1 MPARL
6 PQAPIRCEVRY
17 SEASRTCRHSAG
29 LAFSDTARA
38 SFRPPTRMIGRF
50 FSKDWHWA
58 VLLVLLNLLFFGDAL
73 FTDQTFYFRDVSFF
87 HYPLKKLVTEAYA
100 SGEWPLW
107 NPYIQLG
114 QPLLANPNTMAL
126 YPTQILF
133 QILPFQFAFEMHFV
147 LHCILGG
154 IATFYLARNLE
165 LCPSSAFI
173 GAAIYNFSGVTLS
186 FVNLFNILPVVMF
199 LPLLTLTLIK
209 LLQGVTVI
217 RLLSA
222 CVVFG
227 AFGLLLEPL
236 SCLAIALFLLFFL
249 PVYFAFSKK
258 VKLRA
263 PAALGW
269 IVLVTVS
276 GILLAAIQIL
286 PTLELIQ
293 SSGRRGGL
301 DFQTVSGWSLH
312 PINLLQLIFPR
323 VFGDFFRLTRNGSWA
338 AVFFE
343 NREPYLLSCY
353 LGAFSL
359 LLALFG
365 LLLSERRWMSRTL
378 ALVALLAL
386 LLASGKYGPVYE
398 QLFSVCPLFRYGR
411 YPVKYLLTFNFSLA
425 LLAGYGMHRILAL
438 REAGQWGRYLK
449 RPWVVGCLV
458 FLGVA
463 LAVSVAAEQ
472 RIGTHG
478 SGNPDAGFPVSY
490 QGKTLEVP
498 RPTVAAGLQS
508 LQLQLGALAVF
519 LALSW
524 AEKVRTSIVA
534 ASVIVLLLFDF
545 GIHDY
550 WINPLVHSELYE
562 AAPAAVY
569 LQERER
575 MSAPFRIYKLA
586 NERLEED
593 PLTLGETNSIVWN
606 YFYRKLTLAQFLSAK
621 DHISFAVFL
630 PVDRLETIPSQQI
643 YLELASGKTQQEK
656 LRFLAGLNVG
666 YVLATHNIESPLL
679 ALDSTFPVN
688 SPEPLRVYRLSNTVP
703 RVFLTD
709 SQGQADRQL
718 SFQEQLSVE
727 GGTGNQSNATQE
739 RAQVVSYRPNQVD
752 IETES
757 PRNRLLVLLDSYY
770 PGWKA
775 TIDGTAVP
783 VVAANFVYRAIELPQ
798 GRHRVDFRYESRP
811 FTRGAWISGSTGLAW
826 LVVCVVLRFRRS
838 MHAAS
843 SHAHV

>member
-1 MPARL
+1 MTYHSRL
-6 PQAPIRCEVRY
+6 PDVPGPVY
-17 SEASRTCRHSAG
+17 AS
-29 LAFSDTARA
+29 LRA
-38 SFRPPTRMIGRF
+38 STRMTSRF

-73 FTDQTFYFRDVSFF
+73 LTDQTFYFRDVSFF
-87 HYPLKKLVTEAYA
+87 HYPLKRLVTEAYA

-133 QILPFQFAFEMHFV
+133 QTLPFQVAFEMHFV

-165 LCPSSAFI
+165 FCRGSAFI
-173 GAAIYNFSGVTLS
+173 AAVIYNFSGVTLS
-186 FVNLFNILPVVMF
+186 FVNLFNILPVVAF
-199 LPLLTLTLIK
+199 LPLLTLALIK
-209 LLQGVTVI
+209 LLHGITVI
-217 RLLSA
+217 RLLLASF
-222 CVVFG
+222 VFG
-227 AFGLLLEPL
+227 TFGLLLEPL

-249 PVYFAFSKK
+249 TAYFCFSGR
-258 VKLRA
+258 VKLRV

-269 IVLVTVS
+269 IALVTVS
-276 GILLAAIQIL
+276 GVLLAAIQIL

-312 PINLLQLIFPR
+312 PMNLLQLVFPR

-338 AVFFE
+338 AAFFE

-353 LGAFSL
+353 LGVLSL

-378 ALVALLAL
+378 AVVALLAL
-386 LLASGKYGPVYE
+386 LLASGKYGPAYG
-398 QLFSVCPLFRYGR
+398 QLFKICPLFRYGR
-411 YPVKYLLTFNFSLA
+411 YPVKYLLTFNFCLA
-425 LLAGYGMHRILAL
+425 LLAGYGMHRILVL
-438 REAGQWGRYLK
+438 REAGEWRRYLK
-449 RPWVVGCLV
+449 RAWVVGCLI
-458 FLGVA
+458 FIGIGFA
-463 LAVSVAAEQ
+463 MSVAAERKIGVQ
-472 RIGTHG
+472 RIGD
-478 SGNPDAGFPVSY
+478 SEAGFAVSY

-498 RPTVAAGLQS
+498 RPTIVSALQS

-524 AEKVRTSIVA
+524 VGKVRTSIVTA
-534 ASVIVLLLFDF
+534 CAMVLLLFDF

-562 AAPAAVY
+562 TAPAAVY

-575 MSAPFRIYKLA
+575 TSAPFRIYKLA
-586 NERLEED
+586 NEGSHED
-593 PLTLGETNSIVWN
+593 QLTLGETNSIVWN

-621 DHISFAVFL
+621 DHVSFAVFL

-643 YLELASGKTQQEK
+643 YLELASVKTQQEK

-688 SPEPLRVYRLSNTVP
+688 SPEPLRVYRLLNPIP

-718 SFQEQLSVE
+718 SFQQQLSVE
-727 GGTGNQSNATQE
+727 GGTGNQSNVTE

-775 TIDGTAVP
+775 TVDGTAVP

-798 GRHRVDFRYESRP
+798 GRHRVAFRYESRP
-811 FTRGAWISGSTGLAW
+811 FTRGAWISGSTVLAW
-826 LVVCVVLRFRRS
+826 VVVCLALRFRRS
-838 MHAAS
+838 TF
-843 SHAHV
+843 

>member
-1 MPARL
+1 MTWR
-6 PQAPIRCEVRY
+6 
-17 SEASRTCRHSAG
+17 
-29 LAFSDTARA
+29 FS
-38 SFRPPTRMIGRF
+38 
-50 FSKDWHWA
+50 SKDWHWA

-73 FTDQTFYFRDVSFF
+73 FTDKTFYFRDVSFF

-100 SGEWPLW
+100 NGEWPLW

-133 QILPFQFAFEMHFV
+133 QILPFQVAFEVHFV
-147 LHCILGG
+147 LHCMLGG

-165 LCPSSAFI
+165 FCRGSAFV
-173 GAAIYNFSGVTLS
+173 AAVIYNFSGVTLS
-186 FVNLFNILPVVMF
+186 FVNLFNILPVVTF
-199 LPLLTLTLIK
+199 LPLLTLALIK
-209 LLQGVTVI
+209 LLQGVTVS
-217 RLLSA
+217 RLLFASA
-222 CVVFG
+222 AFG
-227 AFGLLLEPL
+227 TFGLLLEPL

-249 PVYFAFSKK
+249 AAYFCFSGR
-258 VKLRA
+258 VRLRV

-269 IVLVTVS
+269 IALVTAS
-276 GILLAAIQIL
+276 GVLLAAIQIL

-312 PINLLQLIFPR
+312 PINLLQLIFPK

-338 AVFFE
+338 ASFFE

-398 QLFSVCPLFRYGR
+398 QLFKVCPLFRFGR
-411 YPVKYLLTFNFSLA
+411 YPVKYLLAFNFSIA
-425 LLAGYGMHRILAL
+425 LLAGYGLHRILVL
-438 REAGQWGRYLK
+438 REAGQWRHYLK
-449 RPWVVGCLV
+449 RAWVLGCLI

-463 LAVSVAAEQ
+463 LAVSVAAEKQIGVQ
-472 RIGTHG
+472 R
-478 SGNPDAGFPVSY
+478 SSDPDAGFPVSY

-498 RPTVAAGLQS
+498 RPTIVSALQS

-519 LALSW
+519 LTLSW
-524 AEKVRTSIVA
+524 IGKVRTRIVT
-534 ASVIVLLLFDF
+534 ASAVMFLLFDF
-545 GIHDY
+545 GIHDF
-550 WINPLVHSELYE
+550 WINPLIHSELYE
-562 AAPAAVY
+562 TAPAAMY
-569 LQERER
+569 LQELER
-575 MSAPFRIYKLA
+575 TSAPFRIYKLA
-586 NERLEED
+586 NEGLQED

-606 YFYRKLTLAQFLSAK
+606 YIYRKLTLTQFLSAK
-621 DHISFAVFL
+621 DHVSFAVFQ

-643 YLELASGKTQQEK
+643 YLELAAVKTQEEK
-656 LRFLAGLNVG
+656 LRFLAGLNVR
-666 YVLATHNIESPLL
+666 YVLATHNVESPLL

-688 SPEPLRVYRLSNTVP
+688 SPEPLRVYRLSNPLP

-709 SQGQADRQL
+709 SEGVADRQL
-718 SFQEQLSVE
+718 SFQDQLSVE
-727 GGTGNQSNATQE
+727 GGAANQRNASGE
-739 RAQVVSYRPNQVD
+739 RAQVVRYGPNQVD

-798 GRHRVDFRYESRP
+798 GRHRVAFRYESQP
-811 FTRGAWISGSTGLAW
+811 FTRGAWISGSTVLAW
-826 LVVCVVLRFRRS
+826 VGVCVALRFRRS
-838 MHAAS
+838 IHMTHRT
-843 SHAHV
+843 HV

>member
-1 MPARL
+1 MRL
-6 PQAPIRCEVRY
+6 SHP
-17 SEASRTCRHSAG
+17 S
-29 LAFSDTARA
+29 
-38 SFRPPTRMIGRF
+38 TRMTWRF

-133 QILPFQFAFEMHFV
+133 QILPFQVAFEMHFV

-165 LCPSSAFI
+165 FCRSSAFI
-173 GAAIYNFSGVTLS
+173 AAAIYNFSGVTLS
-186 FVNLFNILPVVMF
+186 FVNLFNILPVVTF
-199 LPLLTLTLIK
+199 LPLLTLALIK

-217 RLLSA
+217 RLLLAS
-222 CVVFG
+222 VVFG
-227 AFGLLLEPL
+227 TFGLLLEPL

-249 PVYFAFSKK
+249 AAYFCFSGK
-258 VKLRA
+258 VKLRV

-269 IVLVTVS
+269 IALVTVS

-323 VFGDFFRLTRNGSWA
+323 VFGDFFKLTRNGSWA
-338 AVFFE
+338 AAFFE

-353 LGAFSL
+353 MGAFSL

-378 ALVALLAL
+378 AVVALLAL

-398 QLFSVCPLFRYGR
+398 QLFKICPLFRYGR

-425 LLAGYGMHRILAL
+425 LLAGYGMHRILVL
-438 REAGQWGRYLK
+438 REAGQWRRYLK
-449 RPWVVGCLV
+449 RPWVVGCLI
-458 FLGVA
+458 FLGIA
-463 LAVSVAAEQ
+463 FAVSVAAERQ
-472 RIGTHG
+472 DRSRKEVAIPTRGL
-478 SGNPDAGFPVSY
+478 PVSY

-498 RPTVAAGLQS
+498 RPTIVAALQS

-524 AEKVRTSIVA
+524 VGKVRTSIVT
-534 ASVIVLLLFDF
+534 ASAVMLLLFDF

-575 MSAPFRIYKLA
+575 TSAPFRIYKLA
-586 NERLEED
+586 NEESQED
-593 PLTLGETNSIVWN
+593 PLDTGRNQL
-606 YFYRKLTLAQFLSAK
+606 
-621 DHISFAVFL
+621 DC
-630 PVDRLETIPSQQI
+630 
-643 YLELASGKTQQEK
+643 LELLLSKTD
-656 LRFLAGLNVG
+656 AG
-666 YVLATHNIESPLL
+666 
-679 ALDSTFPVN
+679 
-688 SPEPLRVYRLSNTVP
+688 TV
-703 RVFLTD
+703 
-709 SQGQADRQL
+709 SIRQRPH
-718 SFQEQLSVE
+718 FIR
-727 GGTGNQSNATQE
+727 G
-739 RAQVVSYRPNQVD
+739 VSA
-752 IETES
+752 
-757 PRNRLLVLLDSYY
+757 
-770 PGWKA
+770 G
-775 TIDGTAVP
+775 
-783 VVAANFVYRAIELPQ
+783 
-798 GRHRVDFRYESRP
+798 
-811 FTRGAWISGSTGLAW
+811 
-826 LVVCVVLRFRRS
+826 
-838 MHAAS
+838 
-843 SHAHV
+843 

>member
-1 MPARL
+1 M
-6 PQAPIRCEVRY
+6 
-17 SEASRTCRHSAG
+17 TW
-29 LAFSDTARA
+29 
-38 SFRPPTRMIGRF
+38 RF

-58 VLLVLLNLLFFGDAL
+58 FLLVLLNLLLFGDAL

-126 YPTQILF
+126 YPTQLLF
-133 QILPFQFAFEMHFV
+133 QLLPFQVAFEVHFV

-165 LCPSSAFI
+165 FSRSGAFVA
-173 GAAIYNFSGVTLS
+173 AAIYNFSGVTLS
-186 FVNLFNILPVVMF
+186 FVNLFNILPVVTF

-209 LLQGVTVI
+209 LLQGATAA
-217 RLLSA
+217 RLLLTS
-222 CVVFG
+222 VVF
-227 AFGLLLEPL
+227 ATFGLLLEPL
-236 SCLAIALFLLFFL
+236 SCLAIALFLMFFL
-249 PVYFAFSKK
+249 AAYFCFSGK

-269 IVLVTVS
+269 ISLVIIS
-276 GILLAAIQIL
+276 AILYAAIQIL

-312 PINLLQLIFPR
+312 PINLLQVIFPR
-323 VFGDFFRLTRNGSWA
+323 VFGDFFKLTRNGSWA
-338 AVFFE
+338 AAFFE

-353 LGAFSL
+353 VGVFSL
-359 LLALFG
+359 LLALLG

-386 LLASGKYGPVYE
+386 LLASGKYGSVYE
-398 QLFSVCPLFRYGR
+398 QLFKFCPLFRYGR

-425 LLAGYGMHRILAL
+425 LLAGYGMHRIIEL
-438 REAGQWGRYLK
+438 RKAGQWKDYLK
-449 RPWVVGCLV
+449 RPGVVGCLI
-458 FLGVA
+458 FLGIA
-463 LAVSVAAEQ
+463 FAVSVVT
-472 RIGTHG
+472 IGKMG
-478 SGNPDAGFPVSY
+478 AQANNPEAVLLFSY
-490 QGKTLEVP
+490 EGKALEVP
-498 RPTVAAGLQS
+498 RPIIVAALQS

-524 AEKVRTSIVA
+524 VGKVRTSIVT
-534 ASVIVLLLFDF
+534 ASAVVLLLFDF

-550 WINPLVHSELYE
+550 WINPLVHSELYDP
-562 AAPAAVY
+562 APAALY
-569 LQERER
+569 FQERTR
-575 MSAPFRIYKLA
+575 TSPPFRIYKLA
-586 NERLEED
+586 NEGLQED
-593 PLTLGETNSIVWN
+593 PLTLGESNSIVWN
-606 YFYRKLTLAQFLSAK
+606 YFYRKLTLTQFLSAK
-621 DHISFAVFL
+621 EHVSFAVFQ

-643 YLELASGKTQQEK
+643 YLELASVKAQEEK

-666 YVLATHNIESPLL
+666 YVLATRNVESPLL
-679 ALDSTFPVN
+679 TLESTFPVN
-688 SPEPLRVYRLSNTVP
+688 SPEPLRVYRLSNPIP

-709 SQGQADRQL
+709 SQGQADKQL
-718 SFQEQLSVE
+718 SFQDQLSVE
-727 GGTGNQSNATQE
+727 GNAGNRENSSQE
-739 RAQVVSYRPNQVD
+739 SAQVVSYRPNQVD

-783 VVAANFVYRAIELPQ
+783 VIAANFVYRAIELPH
-798 GRHRVDFRYESRP
+798 GRHRVTFQYASPP
-811 FTRGAWISGSTGLAW
+811 FTLGAWISGSSILAW
-826 LVVCVVLRFRRS
+826 IVTCVALRIRKSVRPLRR
-838 MHAAS
+838 
-843 SHAHV
+843 HAHA

>member
-1 MPARL
+1 M
-6 PQAPIRCEVRY
+6 
-17 SEASRTCRHSAG
+17 TW
-29 LAFSDTARA
+29 
-38 SFRPPTRMIGRF
+38 RP

-87 HYPLKKLVTEAYA
+87 HYPLKRLVTEAYA
-100 SGEWPLW
+100 HGEWPLW

-114 QPLLANPNTMAL
+114 QPLLANPNTMAF

-147 LHCILGG
+147 LHCILGA

-165 LCPSSAFI
+165 FCRSSAFI
-173 GAAIYNFSGVTLS
+173 AAAIYNFSGVTLS
-186 FVNLFNILPVVMF
+186 FVNLFNILPVVTF
-199 LPLLTLTLIK
+199 LPLLTLALIK
-209 LLQGVTVI
+209 LMQGVTVK
-217 RLLSA
+217 LLLLASI
-222 CVVFG
+222 VFG
-227 AFGLLLEPL
+227 TFGLLLEPL
-236 SCLAIALFLLFFL
+236 SCLAIALFLFFFMTA
-249 PVYFAFSKK
+249 YFCFSGR
-258 VKLRA
+258 VTQRA

-269 IVLVTVS
+269 IALVTVS

-301 DFQTVSGWSLH
+301 DFQTVSGWSMH

-323 VFGDFFRLTRNGSWA
+323 VFGDFFRMTRNGSWA

-353 LGAFSL
+353 LGTFSL

-365 LLLSERRWMSRTL
+365 LLLSECRWMSRTL

-398 QLFSVCPLFRYGR
+398 QLFKICPLFRYGR
-411 YPVKYLLTFNFSLA
+411 FPVKYLLTFNFCLA
-425 LLAGYGMHRILAL
+425 LLAGYGMHRILVL
-438 REAGQWGRYLK
+438 REAGQWRGFLK
-449 RPWVVGCLV
+449 RPWVVGCLIFV
-458 FLGVA
+458 GVA
-463 LAVSVAAEQ
+463 FVVSVAAERQ
-472 RIGTHG
+472 IGVPR
-478 SGNPDAGFPVSY
+478 SSDPNAVFSVSC
-490 QGKTLEVP
+490 QGKMLELP
-498 RPTVAAGLQS
+498 RRTIVSALQS

-524 AEKVRTSIVA
+524 TGTVRTGIVSASA
-534 ASVIVLLLFDF
+534 AVLILFDF

-550 WINPLVHSELYE
+550 WINPLIHSELYE

-575 MSAPFRIYKLA
+575 TSAPFRIYKIA
-586 NERLEED
+586 NDGLQED
-593 PLTLGETNSIVWN
+593 PLALGETNSIVWN
-606 YFYRKLTLAQFLSAK
+606 YFYRRLTLAQFLAAK
-621 DHISFAVFL
+621 DHVSFAVFQ

-643 YLELASGKTQQEK
+643 YLELAAVKTQEEK

-666 YVLATHNIESPLL
+666 YILATHNVESPLL
-679 ALDSTFPVN
+679 VLDSTFPVN
-688 SPEPLRVYRLSNTVP
+688 SPEPLRIYRLKNPLP

-709 SQGQADRQL
+709 SQGPADRQL
-718 SFQEQLSVE
+718 SFQAQLSVE
-727 GGTGNQSNATQE
+727 GRAGNQKNESLE

-775 TIDGTAVP
+775 TVDGTAVP

-798 GRHRVDFRYESRP
+798 GRHRVAFRYESRP
-811 FTRGAWISGSTGLAW
+811 FTRGAWISVCTALAW
-826 LVVCVVLRFRRS
+826 AVVCLVLRFRRTA
-838 MHAAS
+838 HGAQR
-843 SHAHV
+843 HAHA

>member
-1 MPARL
+1 MTWR
-6 PQAPIRCEVRY
+6 I
-17 SEASRTCRHSAG
+17 
-29 LAFSDTARA
+29 
-38 SFRPPTRMIGRF
+38 

-58 VLLVLLNLLFFGDAL
+58 VLLALLNLLLFGDAL

-100 SGEWPLW
+100 NGEWPLW

-126 YPTQILF
+126 YPSQILF
-133 QILPFQFAFEMHFV
+133 QILPFQFAFELHFV

-165 LCPSSAFI
+165 FCRTGAFAA
-173 GAAIYNFSGVTLS
+173 AAIYNFSGVTLS
-186 FVNLFNILPVVMF
+186 FVNLFNILPVVTF
-199 LPLLTLTLIK
+199 LPLLTLALIK
-209 LLQGVTVI
+209 LLQGVTVT

-222 CVVFG
+222 GVVFG

-249 PVYFAFSKK
+249 AAYFCFSGK
-258 VKLRA
+258 VKLRV

-269 IVLVTVS
+269 ITLVIVS
-276 GILLAAIQIL
+276 AILLAAIQIL

-301 DFQTVSGWSLH
+301 DFHAVSGWSLH

-323 VFGDFFRLTRNGSWA
+323 IFGDFFKLTRNGSWA
-338 AVFFE
+338 AAFFE

-353 LGAFSL
+353 LGAFTL

-398 QLFSVCPLFRYGR
+398 QLFKICPLFRYGR

-425 LLAGYGMHRILAL
+425 LLAGYGMHRIIEL
-438 REAGQWGRYLK
+438 RKANQWTDYIK
-449 RPWVVGCLV
+449 RPWVLGCLI
-458 FLGVA
+458 FLGIAFAGSVVTVRRTGA
-463 LAVSVAAEQ
+463 QANNPEAVL
-472 RIGTHG
+472 
-478 SGNPDAGFPVSY
+478 PVSY
-490 QGKTLEVP
+490 DGKALEVP
-498 RPTVAAGLQS
+498 KPMIVAALQS
-508 LQLQLGALAVF
+508 LQLQLGAVAIF
-519 LALSW
+519 LTLSW
-524 AEKVRTSIVA
+524 VGKVRTSIVT
-534 ASVIVLLLFDF
+534 ASAVMLLLFDF

-550 WINPLVHSELYE
+550 WINPLVHSELYD

-569 LQERER
+569 LQERAR
-575 MSAPFRIYKLA
+575 TSAPFRIYKLA
-586 NERLEED
+586 NDGLQED
-593 PLTLGETNSIVWN
+593 PLTLGESNSIVWN
-606 YFYRKLTLAQFLSAK
+606 YFYRKLTLTQFLSAK
-621 DHISFAVFL
+621 EHVSFAVFQ

-643 YLELASGKTQQEK
+643 YLELTSVKTQEEK

-666 YVLATHNIESPLL
+666 YILATQNVESPLL

-688 SPEPLRVYRLSNTVP
+688 SPEPLRVYRLSNPIP

-709 SQGQADRQL
+709 SQGPADRQL
-718 SFQEQLSVE
+718 SFQDQLSVE
-727 GGTGNQSNATQE
+727 GIAGNRENPRSE
-739 RAQVVSYRPNQVD
+739 RAQVVSYRPNQVE

-757 PRNRLLVLLDSYY
+757 ARNRLLVLLDSYY
-770 PGWKA
+770 TGWKA
-775 TIDGTAVP
+775 TIDGKAVP

-798 GRHRVDFRYESRP
+798 GRHRVAFRYMSP
-811 FTRGAWISGSTGLAW
+811 SFALGAWISGSSILTW
-826 LVVCVVLRFRRS
+826 IVVCLALRFRRS
-838 MHAAS
+838 IRPAQR
-843 SHAHV
+843 HAHV

>member
-1 MPARL
+1 MTYYEHRLTSVSVHPCLLAR
-6 PQAPIRCEVRY
+6 
-17 SEASRTCRHSAG
+17 
-29 LAFSDTARA
+29 
-38 SFRPPTRMIGRF
+38 TRMTPRF

-58 VLLVLLNLLFFGDAL
+58 VPLVLLNLLFFGDAL

-114 QPLLANPNTMAL
+114 QPLLANPNTMSL

-133 QILPFQFAFEMHFV
+133 QILPFQVAFEMHFV

-165 LCPSSAFI
+165 FCRSSAFI
-173 GAAIYNFSGVTLS
+173 AAVIYNFSGVTLS
-186 FVNLFNILPVVMF
+186 FVNLFNILPVVTF
-199 LPLLTLTLIK
+199 LPLLTLALIK
-209 LLQGVTVI
+209 LLQGVTVV
-217 RLLSA
+217 RLLLASLLL
-222 CVVFG
+222 G
-227 AFGLLLEPL
+227 TFGLLLEPL
-236 SCLAIALFLLFFL
+236 SCLAIALFLILFL
-249 PVYFAFSKK
+249 PAYSCFSGR
-258 VKLRA
+258 VKLRTSE
-263 PAALGW
+263 ALGW
-269 IVLVTVS
+269 IALVTVS
-276 GILLAAIQIL
+276 GVLLAAIQIL

-312 PINLLQLIFPR
+312 PMNLLQLIFPR

-338 AVFFE
+338 AAFFE

-365 LLLSERRWMSRTL
+365 LLLSERRRWMSRTL
-378 ALVALLAL
+378 AIVALLAL
-386 LLASGKYGPVYE
+386 LLASGKYGLVYE
-398 QLFSVCPLFRYGR
+398 QLFKISPLFRYGR
-411 YPVKYLLTFNFSLA
+411 YPVKYLLTFNLSLA
-425 LLAGYGMHRILAL
+425 LLAGYGAHRILAL
-438 REAGQWGRYLK
+438 RESGQWTHYLK
-449 RPWVVGCLV
+449 RAWVMVCLV
-458 FLGVA
+458 CLGGA
-463 LAVSVAAEQ
+463 LATSVAVER
-472 RIGTHG
+472 RIGSQR
-478 SGNPDAGFPVSY
+478 SGDAEAGFPVSY

-498 RPTVAAGLQS
+498 RPTIVSALQS

-524 AEKVRTSIVA
+524 AGKVRTRIVA
-534 ASVIVLLLFDF
+534 ASAIVLLLFDF

-562 AAPAAVY
+562 VAPAAAY
-569 LQERER
+569 LQKRER
-575 MSAPFRIYKLA
+575 TSAPFRIYKLA
-586 NERLEED
+586 NEESHDD
-593 PLTLGETNSIVWN
+593 PLALGETNSIVWN
-606 YFYRKLTLAQFLSAK
+606 YFYRKLTLAEFLSAK
-621 DHISFAVFL
+621 DHISFAVSL

-643 YLELASGKTQQEK
+643 YLELASVKTQQEK

-688 SPEPLRVYRLSNTVP
+688 SPEPLRVYRLSNPIP

-709 SQGQADRQL
+709 SQGQADRKL
-718 SFQEQLSVE
+718 SFQEQLSV
-727 GGTGNQSNATQE
+727 GSDTGNQRNATRE
-739 RAQVVSYRPNQVD
+739 SAQVVSYRLNQVD

-775 TIDGTAVP
+775 TVDGTAVP

-798 GRHRVDFRYESRP
+798 GRHRVAFRYESRL
-811 FTRGAWISGSTGLAW
+811 FTRGAWISGSTVLAW
-826 LVVCVVLRFRRS
+826 VVVCIALRFSRFHERS
-838 MHAAS
+838 S
-843 SHAHV
+843 TPGIETS

>member
-1 MPARL
+1 M
-6 PQAPIRCEVRY
+6 
-17 SEASRTCRHSAG
+17 TW
-29 LAFSDTARA
+29 
-38 SFRPPTRMIGRF
+38 RF

-114 QPLLANPNTMAL
+114 QPLLANPNTLAL

-147 LHCILGG
+147 LHCMLGG

-165 LCPSSAFI
+165 FCRSSAFL
-173 GAAIYNFSGVTLS
+173 AAVIYNFSGVTLS
-186 FVNLFNILPVVMF
+186 FVNLFNILPVVTF

-217 RLLSA
+217 RLLLAS
-222 CVVFG
+222 VVFG
-227 AFGLLLEPL
+227 TFGLLLEPL

-249 PVYFAFSKK
+249 AAYFCFSEK

-269 IVLVTVS
+269 IALVTVS

-338 AVFFE
+338 AAFFE

-398 QLFSVCPLFRYGR
+398 QLFKMCPLFRYGR

-438 REAGQWGRYLK
+438 REAGQWRHYL
-449 RPWVVGCLV
+449 RRAWVVGCLA

-463 LAVSVAAEQ
+463 LGMSVAAERRLGVQ
-472 RIGTHG
+472 R
-478 SGNPDAGFPVSY
+478 SGDPDAGFPVSY
-490 QGKTLEVP
+490 QGKALEVP
-498 RPTVAAGLQS
+498 RPTIVAALQS

-519 LALSW
+519 LTLSW
-524 AEKVRTSIVA
+524 VGKVRTSIVT
-534 ASVIVLLLFDF
+534 ASAVMLLLFDF

-550 WINPLVHSELYE
+550 WINPLIHSELYE
-562 AAPAAVY
+562 AAPAATY
-569 LQERER
+569 LQERAR
-575 MSAPFRIYKLA
+575 TSAPFRIYKLA
-586 NERLEED
+586 NEGLQED
-593 PLTLGETNSIVWN
+593 PLTLGESNSIVWN
-606 YFYRKLTLAQFLSAK
+606 YFYRKLTLTQFLSAK
-621 DHISFAVFL
+621 EHVSFAVFQ

-643 YLELASGKTQQEK
+643 YLELASVKTQEEK

-666 YVLATHNIESPLL
+666 YVLATQTVESPLL

-688 SPEPLRVYRLSNTVP
+688 SPEPLRVYRLSNPLP

-709 SQGQADRQL
+709 SQGPADRQL
-718 SFQEQLSVE
+718 SFQDQLSVE
-727 GGTGNQSNATQE
+727 GRAGHPENLSVE
-739 RAQVVSYRPNQVD
+739 RAEVVSYHPNQVD

-757 PRNRLLVLLDSYY
+757 ARNRLLVLLDSYY

-775 TIDGTAVP
+775 TVDGAAVP

-798 GRHRVDFRYESRP
+798 GRHRVAFRYASPP
-811 FTRGAWISGSTGLAW
+811 FTRGAWISGSSVLVW
-826 LVVCVVLRFRRS
+826 VVVCVALRFRRS
-838 MHAAS
+838 MHAAQR
-843 SHAHV
+843 HAHV

>member
-1 MPARL
+1 M
-6 PQAPIRCEVRY
+6 
-17 SEASRTCRHSAG
+17 TW
-29 LAFSDTARA
+29 
-38 SFRPPTRMIGRF
+38 RF

-58 VLLVLLNLLFFGDAL
+58 ALLVLLNLLFFGDAL

-133 QILPFQFAFEMHFV
+133 QIFPFQSAFEMHFV

-154 IATFYLARNLE
+154 IATFYLARHLE
-165 LCPSSAFI
+165 FCRSAAFI
-173 GAAIYNFSGVTLS
+173 AAAIYNFSGVTLS
-186 FVNLFNILPVVMF
+186 FVNLFNILPVVTF
-199 LPLLTLTLIK
+199 LPLLTLTLIR

-217 RLLSA
+217 RLFLAS
-222 CVVFG
+222 VVLG
-227 AFGLLLEPL
+227 VFGLLLEPL
-236 SCLAIALFLLFFL
+236 SCLAIALFLVIFL
-249 PVYFAFSKK
+249 AAYFCFSGR
-258 VKLRA
+258 VRLRA

-269 IVLVTVS
+269 IALVTVS

-353 LGAFSL
+353 VGAFSL

-378 ALVALLAL
+378 AFVAFAAL
-386 LLASGKYGPVYE
+386 LLASGKNGPVYG
-398 QLFSVCPLFRYGR
+398 QLFEVCPLFRYGR

-425 LLAGYGMHRILAL
+425 LLAGYGLHRILAL
-438 REAGQWGRYLK
+438 REAGQWTRYLK
-449 RPWVVGCLV
+449 RPWVVGCLI
-458 FLGVA
+458 FLSVA
-463 LAVSVAAEQ
+463 FAVSVVAER
-472 RIGTHG
+472 RIGAH
-478 SGNPDAGFPVSY
+478 SNDPEAVLSASY
-490 QGKTLEVP
+490 QGNALEVP
-498 RPTVAAGLQS
+498 RTTVVSALQS
-508 LQLQLGALAVF
+508 LQLQLGALAIF

-524 AEKVRTSIVA
+524 AGTVRASIVK
-534 ASVIVLLLFDF
+534 ASAVALLLFDF

-550 WINPLVHSELYE
+550 WINPLIHSELYE
-562 AAPAAVY
+562 TAPAAVY
-569 LQERER
+569 LHERER
-575 MSAPFRIYKLA
+575 TSAPFRIYKL
-586 NERLEED
+586 EKEGHQED
-593 PLTLGETNSIVWN
+593 ALTLGETNSIVWS
-606 YFYRKLTLAQFLSAK
+606 YFYRRLTLAQFLSAK
-621 DHISFAVFL
+621 DHVSFAVFQ
-630 PVDRLETIPSQQI
+630 PVDRLETLPSQRI
-643 YLELASGKTQQEK
+643 YHELAAVKMQEEK

-666 YVLATHNIESPLL
+666 YVVATHSVESPLL

-688 SPEPLRVYRLSNTVP
+688 SPQPLRIYRLSNHLP
-703 RVFLTD
+703 RVFLTET
-709 SQGQADRQL
+709 QGPADGQL
-718 SFQEQLSVE
+718 SFQDQLSVE
-727 GGTGNQSNATQE
+727 SRVENQRHQSLE
-739 RAQVVSYRPNQVD
+739 RAEVVSYRPSQID

-775 TIDGTAVP
+775 SIDGAAVP
-783 VVAANFVYRAIELPQ
+783 VVAANFVYRAIELPR
-798 GRHRVDFRYESRP
+798 GRHRVTFQYESRP
-811 FTRGAWISGSTGLAW
+811 FNRGAWISGCAALAW
-826 LVVCVVLRFRRS
+826 VVACVAFRFRRS
-838 MHAAS
+838 IHAAS
-843 SHAHV
+843 SNAHV

>member
-1 MPARL
+1 
-6 PQAPIRCEVRY
+6 V
-17 SEASRTCRHSAG
+17 
-29 LAFSDTARA
+29 
-38 SFRPPTRMIGRF
+38 
-50 FSKDWHWA
+50 
-58 VLLVLLNLLFFGDAL
+58 VLNLLFFGDAL

-87 HYPLKKLVTEAYA
+87 HYPLKRLVTEAYA
-100 SGEWPLW
+100 RGEWPLW

-126 YPTQILF
+126 YPTQLLF
-133 QILPFQFAFEMHFV
+133 QILPFQIAFEMHFV

-165 LCPSSAFI
+165 FCRSSAFI
-173 GAAIYNFSGVTLS
+173 AAAIYNFSGVTLS

-199 LPLLTLTLIK
+199 LPLLTLMLVR
-209 LLQGVTVI
+209 LLQSVTVI
-217 RLLSA
+217 RLLLASL
-222 CVVFG
+222 VFG

-236 SCLAIALFLLFFL
+236 SCLAIALFLVFFL
-249 PVYFAFSKK
+249 AAYFCFSGK
-258 VKLRA
+258 VTQRA
-263 PAALGW
+263 SATLGW
-269 IVLVTVS
+269 VALVMVS
-276 GILLAAIQIL
+276 GVLLAAIQIL

-301 DFQTVSGWSLH
+301 DFQTVAGWSLH

-398 QLFSVCPLFRYGR
+398 RLFSVCPLFRYGR

-425 LLAGYGMHRILAL
+425 LLAGYGVHRILVL

-458 FLGVA
+458 FLAAA
-463 LAVSVAAEQ
+463 LVVGVAAEK
-472 RIGTHG
+472 RIGIQG
-478 SGNPDAGFPVSY
+478 NGNPDTGFPVSY
-490 QGKTLEVP
+490 QGKILEVP
-498 RPTVAAGLQS
+498 WQTIVSALQS

-519 LALSW
+519 LTLSW
-524 AEKVRTSIVA
+524 VAKVRSGIVMVSA
-534 ASVIVLLLFDF
+534 IVLLLFDF

-550 WINPLVHSELYE
+550 WINPLIQSELYE
-562 AAPAAVY
+562 TAPAAVY

-575 MSAPFRIYKLA
+575 MSAPFRIYKLG

-593 PLTLGETNSIVWN
+593 PLTLGESNSIVWN
-606 YFYRKLTLAQFLSAK
+606 YLYRKLTLTQFLSAK
-621 DHISFAVFL
+621 DHVSFAVFQ

-643 YLELASGKTQQEK
+643 YLELASVKTREEK
-656 LRFLAGLNVG
+656 LRLLAGLNVG
-666 YVLATHNIESPLL
+666 YVLATHNVESPLL
-679 ALDSTFPVN
+679 VLDATFPVN
-688 SPEPLRVYRLSNTVP
+688 SPEPLRIYRLSNPLP

-727 GGTGNQSNATQE
+727 GGAGNQRNPTRE
-739 RAQVVSYRPNQVD
+739 RAQIVSYRPTQVD
-752 IETES
+752 IETDS
-757 PRNRLLVLLDSYY
+757 TRNRLLVLLDSYF

-775 TIDGTAVP
+775 TIDGRTVP

-798 GRHRVDFRYESRP
+798 GRHHVAFRYESRP
-811 FTRGAWISGSTGLAW
+811 FIQGAWISGSTVLAW
-826 LVVCVVLRFRRS
+826 VVVCVVLRFRRS
-838 MHAAS
+838 WHAAQ
-843 SHAHV
+843 SHAHA

>member
-1 MPARL
+1 M
-6 PQAPIRCEVRY
+6 
-17 SEASRTCRHSAG
+17 T
-29 LAFSDTARA
+29 
-38 SFRPPTRMIGRF
+38 GRS

-58 VLLVLLNLLFFGDAL
+58 VFLVLLNVLFFGDAL

-100 SGEWPLW
+100 CGEWPLW

-133 QILPFQFAFEMHFV
+133 QILPFQVAFEMHFV
-147 LHCILGG
+147 LHCLLGG
-154 IATFYLARNLE
+154 IATFYLTRNLE
-165 LCPSSAFI
+165 FCRSSAFV
-173 GAAIYNFSGVTLS
+173 AAVIYNFSGVTLS
-186 FVNLFNILPVVMF
+186 FVNLFNILPVVAF
-199 LPLLTLTLIK
+199 LPLLTLVLIK

-222 CVVFG
+222 SVVFG

-236 SCLAIALFLLFFL
+236 SCLAIALFLVFFL
-249 PVYFAFSKK
+249 AAYFCFSGK
-258 VKLRA
+258 VRLRA
-263 PAALGW
+263 HAALGW
-269 IVLVTVS
+269 ISLVAVS
-276 GILLAAIQIL
+276 GILLAAVQIL

-301 DFQTVSGWSLH
+301 DFQIVSGWSLH

-323 VFGDFFRLTRNGSWA
+323 VFGDFFRLTRNGTWA

-353 LGAFSL
+353 FGAFSL

-378 ALVALLAL
+378 ALVALAAL
-386 LLASGKYGPVYE
+386 LLAAGKYGPVYG
-398 QLFSVCPLFRYGR
+398 QLFEVCPLFRYGR

-425 LLAGYGMHRILAL
+425 LLAGYGLHRILAL
-438 REAGQWGRYLK
+438 REAGKWICYLK
-449 RPWVVGCLV
+449 RRWVVVCLI
-458 FLGVA
+458 FLSAIFALSVVAARRIGAQNNDPEAVLPMSYQGNA
-463 LAVSVAAEQ
+463 LAVPSTTV
-472 RIGTHG
+472 
-478 SGNPDAGFPVSY
+478 VS
-490 QGKTLEVP
+490 
-498 RPTVAAGLQS
+498 ALQS

-524 AEKVRTSIVA
+524 VGSVRASIVK
-534 ASVIVLLLFDF
+534 ASAVALLLFDF

-550 WINPLVHSELYE
+550 WINPLIQSELYE

-575 MSAPFRIYKLA
+575 TSAPFRIY
-586 NERLEED
+586 RLENEGFQED

-606 YFYRKLTLAQFLSAK
+606 YFHRKVTLAQFLAAK
-621 DHISFAVFL
+621 DHVSFAVFQ
-630 PVDRLETIPSQQI
+630 PVDRLETLPSQQI
-643 YLELASGKTQQEK
+643 YRELAAVKMQEEK

-666 YVLATHNIESPLL
+666 YVLTTHNVESPLL
-679 ALDSTFPVN
+679 MLDSTFSVN
-688 SPEPLRVYRLSNTVP
+688 SPQPLRVYRLSNPLP

-709 SQGQADRQL
+709 SKGPADRRL
-718 SFQEQLSVE
+718 SFQDQLSVE
-727 GGTGNQSNATQE
+727 NGAENQRKQSLE
-739 RAQVVSYRPNQVD
+739 RAQVVSYRSNRID

-775 TIDGTAVP
+775 TVDGAAVP
-783 VVAANFVYRAIELPQ
+783 LVAANFVYRAIELPQ
-798 GRHRVDFRYESRP
+798 GRHRVTFRYESRP
-811 FTRGAWISGSTGLAW
+811 LTRGAWISACAALAW
-826 LVVCVVLRFRRS
+826 VVVCAVLRFRRPI
-838 MHAAS
+838 HAAS
-843 SHAHV
+843 SHAQV